1 MNPMTASFQF
11 CHRWRKQS
19 IGIIRVP
26 VFIWRTGLSPIR
38 SAQAD

>member
-1 MNPMTASFQF
+1 MTASFQF

-26 VFIWRTGLSPIR
+26 VFIGQNRVLKSTR
-38 SAQAD
+38 SQRHRFV